1 MHTLVKLV
9 ALGVEKILYDSHGN
23 TIKNM

>member
-9 ALGVEKILYDSHGN
+9 ALGVEKILYGSQGN
-23 TIKNM
+23 AIKNM